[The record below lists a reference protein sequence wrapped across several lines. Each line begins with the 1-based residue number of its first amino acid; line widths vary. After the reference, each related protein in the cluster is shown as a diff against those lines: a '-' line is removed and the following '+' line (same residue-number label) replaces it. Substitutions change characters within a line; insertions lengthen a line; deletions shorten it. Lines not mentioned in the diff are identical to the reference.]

1 MTQVIDRLT
10 ALSSRTRTIIE
21 VTSTAVL
28 SLLCA
33 LIVFGPNLDDIN
45 VPWSGGDMTATYI
58 NGETWNWWHYAVES
72 HYGFPY
78 GMNLNYFPGLDITQ
92 NTFAQIVTDITGQPF
107 IGINLLLILSFPIV
121 AVMAYSA
128 IRLMGLRGP
137 LAIALGVA
145 FTFIPWHW
153 GRALGHLYLATLYGA
168 VAGMI
173 LALLV
178 GSGRIQQWFT
188 CEDRRRRY
196 WYFALTAL
204 LVVVAAWSAVYFA
217 FFTGLMLAA
226 AVLWRVAQG
235 DRVRRLLFG
244 AVPLVALA
252 VVAIIGLLP
261 SILERA
267 SNPEVVNLGQRDP
280 MDSVK
285 YGGDLA
291 ISVLPA
297 PYNSM
302 LGGYNTWVG
311 TMFAQAPTEEQNL
324 LTNYGTWI
332 TSACLLVFIFGLV
345 HYFRRRALNT
355 YTPIDDQARPS
366 ITFAGYLLM
375 LMVLVFGPWSLNF
388 LIVNLLITQIR
399 DWNRLL
405 PLMLLLFI
413 LGAAGTLASFKWTRK
428 SIVTFG
434 IAVVIVLITIFDS
447 IVPWKGL
454 YDDVARGGRAIVTE
468 GAEYAAAVNT
478 AIPERCGIFQLP
490 IMIYP
495 ENGIAE
501 PNLNDY
507 DHFLVGLTNKD
518 KDFSYGAMRDTSA
531 STWQLDYTGG
541 VNGNQVQELKE
552 KGFCAVHLDTRGF
565 NQPEVI
571 EDQLRNLFGK
581 PVAVGL
587 DGRWQLYRIT

>member
-1 MTQVIDRLT
+1 MNRLT
-10 ALSSRTRTIIE
+10 SVSSRAQTTIE
-21 VTSTAVL
+21 VTATAVI
-28 SLLCA
+28 SFLCS
-33 LIVFGPNLDDIN
+33 LIVFGPNLKDIN

-58 NGETWNWWHYAVES
+58 NAETWNWWHYAVDT

-92 NTFAQIVTDITGQPF
+92 NTFAQIVTMITGQPF
-107 IGINLLLILSFPIV
+107 IGINLLLILTFPIV
-121 AVMAYSA
+121 AVMAYCA

-168 VAGMI
+168 VAGVI

-178 GSGRIQQWFT
+178 GSGRLQLWLT
-188 CEDRRRRY
+188 CEDKRRRR
-196 WYFALTAL
+196 WYFALIAL
-204 LVVVAAWSAVYFA
+204 LVVLAAWSAVYFS
-217 FFTGLMLAA
+217 FFTGMMLVAA
-226 AVLWRVAQG
+226 LLWRVAQG
-235 DRVRRLLFG
+235 DRMKKLVLG
-244 AVPLVALA
+244 AVPLISLVL
-252 VVAIIGLLP
+252 VAIIGLLP
-261 SILERA
+261 SILARA

-280 MDSVK
+280 MDTVK

-297 PYNSM
+297 PYNPL
-302 LGGYNTWVG
+302 LGGYNNLIG
-311 TMFAQAPTEEQNL
+311 TMFAEAPTEEQNL

-345 HYFRRRALNT
+345 RYFRRRALNT
-355 YTPIDDQARPS
+355 WTPVDDAVRPS
-366 ITFAGYLLM
+366 ISFVGYLLM

-388 LIVNLLITQIR
+388 LIANFLITQIR

-413 LGAAGTLASFKWTRK
+413 LGAAAAIAGANWTRK
-428 SIVTFG
+428 SLVTFS
-434 IAVVIVLITIFDS
+434 IAAVIVMITIVDS

-454 YDDVARGGRAIVTE
+454 YDDVARGGRSIVDH
-468 GAEYAAAVNT
+468 GVKYAAAVNK
-478 AIPERCGIFQLP
+478 AIPERCGVFQLP

-531 STWQLDYTGG
+531 SNWQLDFTAG
-541 VNGNQVQELKE
+541 VSGFQVQELKE
-552 KGFCAVHLDTRGF
+552 KGFCAVHVDTRGF

-571 EDQLRNLFGK
+571 TDELKTLFGK
-581 PVAVGL
+581 PVATGL
-587 DGRWQLYRIT
+587 DERWQLYRIK

>member
-1 MTQVIDRLT
+1 MNRLMQV
-10 ALSSRTRTIIE
+10 SSRTQTIIE
-21 VTSTAVL
+21 VSATAVI
-28 SLLCA
+28 SFLCS
-33 LIVFGPNLDDIN
+33 LIVFGPNLKDIN

-58 NGETWNWWHYAVES
+58 NAETWGWWHYTVAN

-78 GMNLNYFPGLDITQ
+78 GMNLNYFPGLDITE
-92 NTFAQIVTDITGQPF
+92 NTFARLVTIITGQPF
-107 IGINLLLILSFPIV
+107 IGINLLLIISFPLV
-121 AVMAYSA
+121 AVMAYAA

-178 GSGRIQQWFT
+178 GSGRLQQWCA
-188 CEDRRRRY
+188 CEDRRRRR
-196 WYFALTAL
+196 WYFALIAL
-204 LVVVAAWSAVYFA
+204 LVIVAAWSAIYYA
-217 FFTGLMLAA
+217 FFTAMMLAA

-235 DRVRRLLFG
+235 DRVKKLLIG
-244 AVPLVALA
+244 AIPLVSLA
-252 VVAIIGLLP
+252 VVAFIGLLP
-261 SILERA
+261 SILARA

-280 MDSVK
+280 MDTVK

-297 PYNSM
+297 PYNSL
-302 LGGYNTWVG
+302 LGGYNTFVG
-311 TMFAQAPTEEQNL
+311 TMFSQAPSEEQNL

-345 HYFRRRALNT
+345 RYFRRRALNT
-355 YTPIDDQARPS
+355 WTPVDDLARPS
-366 ITFAGYLLM
+366 ITFTGYLLM

-388 LIVNLLITQIR
+388 LVANLLITQIR

-413 LGAAGTLASFKWTRK
+413 LGAAGAIAGARWTRN

-434 IAVVIVLITIFDS
+434 VALVIVLITILDS
-447 IVPWKGL
+447 IIPWKGL
-454 YDDVARGGRAIVTE
+454 YDDVAHGGRAIVE
-468 GAEYAAAVNT
+468 QGAQYAAAVNK
-478 AIPERCGIFQLP
+478 AIPEHCGIFQLP

-507 DHFLVGLTNKD
+507 DHFLVGLTNGD
-518 KDFSYGAMRDTSA
+518 KDFSYGAMRDTSDVN
-531 STWQLDYTGG
+531 WQLDYTGG
-541 VNGNQVQELKE
+541 ISGFQVPELKQ
-552 KGFCAVHLDTRGF
+552 KGFCAVHVDTRGF
-565 NQPEVI
+565 EHPEVI
-571 EDQLRNLFGK
+571 EDQLKSLFGK
-581 PVAVGL
+581 PIVTGL
-587 DGRWQLYRIT
+587 NGQWLLYRIK

>member
-1 MTQVIDRLT
+1 MNRLT
-10 ALSSRTRTIIE
+10 SLSSRTQTIIE
-21 VTSTAVL
+21 VTATAVI
-28 SLLCA
+28 SFLCS
-33 LIVFGPNLDDIN
+33 LIVFGPNLKDVN

-58 NGETWNWWHYAVES
+58 NGETWNWWHYAVEN

-92 NTFAQIVTDITGQPF
+92 NTFAQIVTMITGQPF
-107 IGINLLLILSFPIV
+107 IGINLLLILSFPLV
-121 AVMAYSA
+121 AVMAYAA

-168 VAGMI
+168 VAGVI

-178 GSGRIQQWFT
+178 GSGRLQSWLA
-188 CEDRRRRY
+188 CEDKRRRR

-204 LVVVAAWSAVYFA
+204 LVVLAAWSAIYYA
-217 FFTGLMLAA
+217 FFTGMMLVAA
-226 AVLWRVAQG
+226 LLWRVAQG
-235 DRVRRLLFG
+235 DRVKKLVLG
-244 AVPLVALA
+244 AVPLVSLV

-261 SILERA
+261 SVLARA

-280 MDSVK
+280 MDTVK

-297 PYNSM
+297 PYNSL
-302 LGGYNTWVG
+302 LGGYNNLIG
-311 TMFAQAPTEEQNL
+311 TMFAEAPGEEQNL

-345 HYFRRRALNT
+345 RYFRRRALHT
-355 YTPIDDQARPS
+355 WTPVDDLPRPS
-366 ITFAGYLLM
+366 ITFVGYLLI

-388 LIVNLLITQIR
+388 LIANFLITQIR

-413 LGAAGTLASFKWTRK
+413 LGAAGTIAGANWTRR
-428 SIVTFG
+428 SLVTFT
-434 IAVVIVLITIFDS
+434 IAAVIVLITIFDS

-454 YDDVARGGRAIVTE
+454 YEDVARGGRSIVE
-468 GAEYAAAVNT
+468 HGAAYAAAVNK
-478 AIPERCGIFQLP
+478 AIPEHCGVFQLP

-501 PNLNDY
+501 PDLNDY

-531 STWQLDYTGG
+531 SNWQLDFTGG
-541 VNGNQVQELKE
+541 VTGFQIQELKE
-552 KGFCAVHLDTRGF
+552 KGFCAVHVDTRGF

-571 EDQLRNLFGK
+571 TDELKTLFDE
-581 PVAVGL
+581 PVATGL
-587 DGRWQLYRIT
+587 DGRWQLYRIK

>member
-1 MTQVIDRLT
+1 MNRLMN
-10 ALSSRTRTIIE
+10 LSSRTKTILE
-21 VTSTAVL
+21 VTATSVI
-28 SLLCA
+28 SFLCS
-33 LIVFGPNLDDIN
+33 LIVFGPNLNDIN

-58 NGETWNWWHYAVES
+58 NGETWNWWHYAVEN

-92 NTFAQIVTDITGQPF
+92 NTFAQVVTLITGQPF

-121 AVMAYSA
+121 AVMAYCA

-168 VAGMI
+168 VAGLI

-178 GSGRIQQWFT
+178 GSGRIQQWFM
-188 CEDRRRRY
+188 CEDKRRRR

-204 LVVVAAWSAVYFA
+204 LLVLAAWSAIYYA
-217 FFTGLMLAA
+217 FFTGMMLAA
-226 AVLWRVAQG
+226 ALLWRVAQG
-235 DRVRRLLFG
+235 DRVKKLLLG
-244 AVPLVALA
+244 AIPLVSLA
-252 VVAIIGLLP
+252 VLAIIGLLP
-261 SILERA
+261 SILARA
-267 SNPEVVNLGQRDP
+267 SNPEVANLGQRDP
-280 MDSVK
+280 MDTVK

-297 PYNSM
+297 PYNS
-302 LGGYNTWVG
+302 LLSGYNNFIG
-311 TMFAQAPTEEQNL
+311 TMFSQAPSEEQNL

-345 HYFRRRALNT
+345 RYFRRRALNT
-355 YTPIDDQARPS
+355 WTPIDESPRPS
-366 ITFAGYLLM
+366 ITFVGYLLM

-388 LIVNLLITQIR
+388 LVANFLITQIR

-413 LGAAGTLASFKWTRK
+413 LGAAGTIAGANWTRK
-428 SIVTFG
+428 YLVTTG
-434 IAVVIVLITIFDS
+434 IAIVIVLITVVDS

-454 YDDVARGGRAIVTE
+454 YDSVARGGRAIVE
-468 GAEYAAAVNT
+468 HGATYAAAVNK
-478 AIPERCGIFQLP
+478 AIPEHCGIFQLP

-507 DHFLVGLTNKD
+507 DHFLVGLTNKE

-531 STWQLDYTGG
+531 SNWQLDFTGG
-541 VNGNQVQELKE
+541 VSQSQVQELKD

-565 NQPEVI
+565 EQPEII
-571 EDQLRNLFGK
+571 EAQLKSLLGK
-581 PVAVGL
+581 PVVTGL
-587 DGRWQLYRIT
+587 DGRWLLYKIK

>member
-1 MTQVIDRLT
+1 MNKLMN
-10 ALSSRTRTIIE
+10 LSSRTKTIVE
-21 VTSTAVL
+21 VSATAVISFL
-28 SLLCA
+28 CSLV
-33 LIVFGPNLDDIN
+33 VFGPNLNDIN

-58 NGETWNWWHYAVES
+58 NGETWNWWHYAVEN

-92 NTFAQIVTDITGQPF
+92 NTFAQIVTLITGQPF

-121 AVMAYSA
+121 AVMAYAA

-137 LAIALGVA
+137 LAIALAVA

-168 VAGMI
+168 VVGVI

-178 GSGRIQQWFT
+178 GSGRLQLWLS
-188 CEDRRRRY
+188 CEDKRRRR
-196 WYFALTAL
+196 WYFALTAF
-204 LVVVAAWSAVYFA
+204 LVVLAGWSAIYYA
-217 FFTGLMLAA
+217 FFTGMLLLASL
-226 AVLWRVAQG
+226 LWRVAQG
-235 DRVRRLLFG
+235 DRAKKLLLG
-244 AVPLVALA
+244 AIPLVSLA

-261 SILERA
+261 SILARA

-280 MDSVK
+280 MDTVK

-297 PYNSM
+297 PYNSL
-302 LGGYNTWVG
+302 LGGYNNFIG
-311 TMFAQAPTEEQNL
+311 TMFSQAPAQEQNL
-324 LTNYGTWI
+324 LTNYGTWV

-345 HYFRRRALNT
+345 RYVRRRAMNT
-355 YTPIDDQARPS
+355 STPIDSVPRPS
-366 ITFAGYLLM
+366 ITFIGYLLM

-388 LIVNLLITQIR
+388 LIANFLITQIR

-413 LGAAGTLASFKWTRK
+413 LGAAGTIAGANWTRK
-428 SIVTFG
+428 HVVTFV
-434 IAVVIVLITIFDS
+434 IAAVIVLITIVDS
-447 IVPWKGL
+447 IAPWKGL
-454 YDDVARGGRAIVTE
+454 YDDVARGGRSIVE
-468 GAEYAAAVNT
+468 HGATYAAAVNK
-478 AIPERCGIFQLP
+478 AIPEHCGIFQLP

-518 KDFSYGAMRDTSA
+518 KNFSYGAMRDTSA
-531 STWQLDYTGG
+531 SSWQLAFTDG
-541 VNGNQVQELKE
+541 VSGFHIPELKE
-552 KGFCAVHLDTRGF
+552 KGFCAIHLDTRGYE
-565 NQPEVI
+565 QPEVI
-571 EDQLRNLFGK
+571 SGQLENLFGK
-581 PVAVGL
+581 PVATGL
-587 DGRWQLYRIT
+587 DGKWKLYRIR